1 MSDAYERAR
10 DRERERDLRP
20 GLEARP
26 RGPPKRFLPPTI
38 GQPGGGGRARTH
50 LATADGPGDLE
61 RAGRGA
67 KRRALSK
74 NRRGGERSDVKV
86 GVGVGGRGSP
96 TGRGRPGLHA
106 LEVHR
111 GPEDEAERVRVAPA
125 AGRAAEERVALR
137 RRRGARRGPRRRRAT
152 AAPRGDDDRAPGGDA
167 SPRGRTGAIA
177 VVGNVFFWDGAGGG
191 NRGRKSGAFREGDLL
206 GRREA
211 TREVRGVSVR
221 CGERGERRALLTRR
235 RLPGGLHHATSA

>member
-26 RGPPKRFLPPTI
+26 RGPPKRFLPPAI

-86 GVGVGGRGSP
+86 GGGVGGRVSP
-96 TGRGRPGLHA
+96 TGRGAGPGA
-106 LEVHR
+106 LPPDAPR
-111 GPEDEAERVRVAPA
+111 KDFERV
-125 AGRAAEERVALR
+125 GR
-137 RRRGARRGPRRRRAT
+137 
-152 AAPRGDDDRAPGGDA
+152 
-167 SPRGRTGAIA
+167 
-177 VVGNVFFWDGAGGG
+177 
-191 NRGRKSGAFREGDLL
+191 
-206 GRREA
+206 
-211 TREVRGVSVR
+211 
-221 CGERGERRALLTRR
+221 
-235 RLPGGLHHATSA
+235 